1 MPQTTVQP
9 FDTQNALA
17 QSNTF
22 FARMVGYPEV

>member
-9 FDTQNALA
+9 FDTQNVIAP
-17 QSNTF
+17 SYTF